1 MVAARHQRPEET
13 DNDSGDSR
21 MGFLEHLEELRTRI
35 IRSCIAIGAGM
46 LVAFIFADRIAEILL
61 APTLRVLPPGSTLIF
76 TKPGEQFS
84 FYLDVAFIG
93 GVVLAAPFVMY
104 QVWLFVAPALYANE
118 KRFVVPFVALT
129 SVGTLSGAL
138 FSHYLLYPAMI
149 KFFATFK
156 SPHVTFMPRLEDTFD
171 LYKNMIVGMVVVFQ
185 IPTLVL
191 FLAKMRLVT
200 ARFLWRNL
208 KYAILISFIVAA
220 VLTPSPDPWNQTVFA
235 APMVGLYLISIVIA
249 WIAAPRQGKTS
260 CDADSSKLRLVVAA
274 TVIDQARRHRKRS
287 AADARRMWLT

>member
-1 MVAARHQRPEET
+1 
-13 DNDSGDSR
+13 
-21 MGFLEHLEELRTRI
+21 MGFLEHLDELRTRI

-46 LVAFIFADRIAEILL
+46 LIAFIFGDRIAEFLL
-61 APTLRVLPPGSTLIF
+61 APTLRMLPSGSALIY
-76 TKPGEQFS
+76 TKPGESFS

-93 GVVLAAPFVMY
+93 GVILAAPFVMY
-104 QVWLFVAPALYANE
+104 QVWLFIAPALYASE
-118 KRFVVPFVALT
+118 KRFVVPFVMLT

-149 KFFATFK
+149 RFFATFK
-156 SPHVTFMPRLEDTFD
+156 SPHLTFMPRLEDTFE
-171 LYKNMIVGMVVVFQ
+171 LYKNTVLGMVVVFQ

-200 ARFLWRNL
+200 ARFLWRNF

-235 APMVGLYLISIVIA
+235 LPMVGLYLISIGIA
-249 WIAAPRQGKTS
+249 WMFGRTRGRGTS
-260 CDADSSKLRLVVAA
+260 NQTDSAELRLVIGAM
-274 TVIDQARRHRKRS
+274 VIDQARKHHKRS
-287 AADARRMWLT
+287 ADEARRMRLS